1 MVIVSIAI
9 GGSLF
14 GIVGML
20 VSIPIASILYTLMNE
35 KMDKTLAKKEIS
47 ENEIK
52 ELSEKV
58 HYKKE
63 EK

>member
-1 MVIVSIAI
+1 
-9 GGSLF
+9 
-14 GIVGML
+14 ML

>member
-1 MVIVSIAI
+1 M
-9 GGSLF
+9 F

-47 ENEIK
+47 EKEI
-52 ELSEKV
+52 EEISEKI
-58 HYKKE
+58 HYKKG

>member
-1 MVIVSIAI
+1 
-9 GGSLF
+9 
-14 GIVGML
+14 
-20 VSIPIASILYTLMNE
+20 
-35 KMDKTLAKKEIS
+35 MDKTLAKKEIS